1 MARSALCA
9 YLYGGER
16 YRGRSCDEVGGARVR
31 MDGFG
36 LRKRRGSDQERSVGS
51 GVQIRSNQLL
61 IRIVQGKGAVKK
73 KRQRATVVIVST
85 RLSESCCCKSEVSV
99 HVRATLS

>member
-9 YLYGGER
+9 CMYGGER

-36 LRKRRGSDQERSVGS
+36 LSERRGSDQERSVGS
-51 GVQIRSNQLL
+51 GVQIGSNQAL
-61 IRIVQGKGAVKK
+61 IRIVQGEGAVKK
-73 KRQRATVVIVST
+73 EEAA
-85 RLSESCCCKSEVSV
+85 CKSGNDFDDDVGKLLFQV
-99 HVRATLS
+99 